1 MSAAPLTPDF
11 IPHPWHPLAS
21 AEIAD
26 GFVELTWPDGMRFAA
41 YSLWLAE
48 NAEGYGLEP
57 SSRESMLEPRD
68 LPHPTELVSA
78 VVDDDGA
85 LALGWADGRGV
96 RVHPGWLRYVAD
108 QQHLPTSQ
116 LPPLTMWTG
125 ADFSEPPTI
134 DGSNI
139 LDDDDVLEQ
148 WLTLLTQYGLCRL
161 QNTPTDLDFVIR
173 LVGHVGPV
181 RDTNFG
187 PVWSVQ
193 TKPNPDSTAYTG
205 LDLGQHTDLPTREVP
220 PGFQFLHC
228 IENTV
233 QGGWSRMSDGWAVAE
248 AIRAEHPEAYEALT
262 TLEWVFMNRAH
273 DAEHRWI
280 GPIIDHGGPRQPLT
294 LRAFYP
300 VRSAPHMEAAD
311 IPRAYESLRVFAE
324 MARDPRFQVAYPF
337 RPGDLV
343 GFDNRRILHGRD
355 AFESSG
361 ARHLRGCYADHD
373 DFYSRLRVLRR
384 SRTGGA
390 AAPTSDPG
398 RVDPGRVDPGHLPT
412 THLPS
417 TQGVPA

>member
-1 MSAAPLTPDF
+1 
-11 IPHPWHPLAS
+11 LAS
-21 AEIAD
+21 ADLID
-26 GFVELTWPDGMRFAA
+26 GFVELAWSDGKRFNA
-41 YSLWLAE
+41 YALWLAE

-57 SSRESMLEPRD
+57 ASRESMLEPRD
-68 LPHPTELVSA
+68 LPHPTELVS
-78 VVDDDGA
+78 VTVDDQGA
-85 LALGWADGRGV
+85 LVAGWSDGRSM
-96 RVHPGWLRYVAD
+96 RIHPGWLRYVAD
-108 QQHLPTSQ
+108 DQHLPASQ

-134 DGSNI
+134 DGSTI
-139 LDDDDVLEQ
+139 LHDDDVLEQ
-148 WLTLLTQYGLCRL
+148 WLSLLVQYGLCRL
-161 QNTPTDLDFVIR
+161 SNTPTELGFVGR
-173 LVGHVGPV
+173 LISCVGPI

-193 TKPNPDSTAYTG
+193 LKSDPDSTAYTG

-228 IENTV
+228 VENTV
-233 QGGWSRMSDGWAVAE
+233 QGGWSRMSDGWAVTD
-248 AIRAEHPEAYEALT
+248 AIRTEHPEAYEALT
-262 TLEWVFMNRAH
+262 TLEWVFMNRAQ

-300 VRSAPHMEAAD
+300 VRSAPHMDPDD

-324 MARDPRFQVAYPF
+324 MGRDPRFQVAYPF

-373 DFYSRLRVLRR
+373 DLYSRLRVLRR
-384 SRTGGA
+384 HRTDPISANQSSASR
-390 AAPTSDPG
+390 
-398 RVDPGRVDPGHLPT
+398 
-412 THLPS
+412 
-417 TQGVPA
+417 GVPT